1 MSITKFLQYL
11 QFEKIYSLKTIQ
23 SYQSDLLE
31 FEKFYF
37 SEANSTDISTANK
50 VHLRAYLM
58 NLSQSH
64 LAERSINRKISS
76 LKSYYKYLVKIGD
89 IQSSPAN
96 SIKTLKQYNDV
107 QIPFS
112 EEELEKLFSS
122 KELFSEDFEGA
133 RDRLMLELFYQ
144 TGIRR
149 IELIQLKDQ
158 DIDFTQKSMKILGK
172 RNKERMIPLGEKIL
186 HSMREYMHLRDREV
200 DAKENS
206 FFKTILGKPMGEKL
220 VYNLVN
226 YYLSHISTKHK
237 KSPHMLRHSF
247 ATHMLSRGAELNA
260 VKEILGHSSL
270 AATQVYTHG
279 SIDEL
284 KKVFNQA
291 HPREQKNEKL

>member
-1 MSITKFLQYL
+1 MSIKKFLQYL
-11 QFEKIYSLKTIQ
+11 QYEKKYSLKTIQ
-23 SYQSDLLE
+23 SYQNDLLE
-31 FEKFYF
+31 FEKFYL
-37 SEANSTDISTANK
+37 SETNTTDISTANK

-76 LKSYYKYLVKIGD
+76 LKSYFKYLLKIGE

-122 KELFSEDFEGA
+122 KELFSEDFEGV

-158 DIDFTQKSMKILGK
+158 DIDFEQKSMKILGK
-172 RNKERMIPLGEKIL
+172 RNKERKIPLGEKIL
-186 HSMREYMHLRDREV
+186 HSMREYMQLRDREV
-200 DAKENS
+200 EAKENS

-291 HPREQKNEKL
+291 HPRERKNEKL